1 MFTLA
6 HLSDVHL
13 GPLPSVSYRDLIS
26 KRITGYINW
35 HRTRRDSF
43 HDGVVG
49 ALRRRHGGQFAR
61 PCRADWRPRQPGAR
75 QEIAGARNWLE
86 DLPFGPIMC
95 R

>member
-49 ALRRRHGGQFAR
+49 ALV
-61 PCRADWRPRQPGAR
+61 ADMEASSPPTMSR
-75 QEIAGARNWLE
+75 
-86 DLPFGPIMC
+86 
-95 R
+95 